1 MTLRCNPGELH
12 VDLWGPVML
21 RVWFSFQKLN
31 KANKYGKRRIHM
43 VAVRRMLLTP
53 VRICNFTKR
62 HQIITE
68 SSNKIQRWSR
78 HQMSALLYSS
88 PNICLPSLPLCLPPG
103 CRRCSP
109 DANVTIKCCPNS
121 WVLCL
126 IFFSLCLTLKWKCH
140 LHVAISTAAANL
152 ELMIISSKKS
162 SHWTDFNFQ
171 FCEP

>member
-126 IFFSLCLTLKWKCH
+126 IVFPLSYIKMKVSFARCNINRGCKFGVNDHQLKK
-140 LHVAISTAAANL
+140 
-152 ELMIISSKKS
+152 ELAL
-162 SHWTDFNFQ
+162 DGL
-171 FCEP
+171 